1 MAEEEIP
8 CEYQLDEIATRVN
21 AFRADGLAPES
32 ILMPSFLKYFL
43 VAMESEVLT
52 DVNWNNISGL
62 FVRSPVLPMT
72 YVDNDVLVAMS
83 KQRVWKTDASEGYH
97 P

>member
-1 MAEEEIP
+1 MAKEELP
-8 CEYQLDEIATRVN
+8 YEYQLDEIATRIN
-21 AFRADGLAPES
+21 AFRADGIAPES
-32 ILMPSFLKYFL
+32 FLMPSFLKYFL
-43 VAMESEVLT
+43 VAMESGVLT

-72 YVDNDVLVAMS
+72 FVDNDVLVAMS
-83 KQRVWKTDASEGYH
+83 KQWVSETDASEGYY